1 MKGNSEMQVSEIL
14 RTVESGGGAVWLA
27 GTALRYRL
35 PESMLPMLDEL
46 RLRKWELVE
55 LLEQRPTMPTGV
67 NLVRWEPLPAPVQVN
82 RWMTVTNTQDFI
94 ESTVR
99 QLGARLRG
107 DDWGAGN
114 WSCAEL
120 VARLE
125 AVGVTVKLQD
135 ERRWLQ

>member
-1 MKGNSEMQVSEIL
+1 MRGNSEMQAREIL

-27 GTALRYRL
+27 ETALRYRL

-55 LLEQRPTMPTGV
+55 LLEQRPTMPPGV
-67 NLVRWEPLPAPVQVN
+67 KLVRWEPLPAPVQVN
-82 RWMTVTNTQDFI
+82 RWMTVTNTEGFI
-94 ESTVR
+94 ESTMR

-114 WSCAEL
+114 WSCTEL

-125 AVGVTVKLQD
+125 AVGVIVRLQD
-135 ERRWLQ
+135 DRRWLQ

>member
-1 MKGNSEMQVSEIL
+1 MQASEIL
-14 RTVESGGGAVWLA
+14 RTVESGGGAVWLE
-27 GTALRYRL
+27 GVSLQYRL

-55 LLEQRPTMPTGV
+55 LLEQRPPMPPGV
-67 NLVRWEPLPAPVQVN
+67 KLVHWEPLPAPVQVN
-82 RWMTVTNTQDFI
+82 RWMTVTNTQGFI

-120 VARLE
+120 LSRLE

-135 ERRWLQ
+135 DRRWLQ

>member
-55 LLEQRPTMPTGV
+55 LLEQRPPMPPGV
-67 NLVRWEPLPAPVQVN
+67 KLVHWEPLPAPVQVN
-82 RWMTVTNTQDFI
+82 RWMTVTNTQGFI

-120 VARLE
+120 LSRLE

-135 ERRWLQ
+135 DRRWLQ

>member
-1 MKGNSEMQVSEIL
+1 MRGKSEMQVSEIL

-55 LLEQRPTMPTGV
+55 LLEQRPAMPPGV
-67 NLVRWEPLPAPVQVN
+67 MLVRWEPHSAPVQVT
-82 RWMTVTNTQDFI
+82 RWMTVTNTQGFI
-94 ESTVR
+94 ESTLR

-114 WSCAEL
+114 WSLSEL
-120 VARLE
+120 IARLE
-125 AVGVTVKLQD
+125 AVGVTLKLQD
-135 ERRWLQ
+135 DRRLLQ